1 MPNYQNSKIYK
12 LICNETTDIYI
23 GSTTLT
29 LRERFELHKSDYIHR
44 KSKNFGSN
52 VLFDTDIVSIKL
64 IENYPC
70 DNNEELIKREQYYID
85 SLDCVNKQNAFTSKE
100 QKKLNDRLR
109 LLNPIYKEKHQI
121 AKKKYRATEKGQQTE
136 KNYKETHR
144 EIYRQSA
151 KKYLEKNKDKVNE
164 KKRIKVEC
172 PHCKKVMNKNS
183 LSTHLKRKHISI

>member
-23 GSTTLT
+23 GSTTEKLCVRFNQHKYDWVHCRSSLT
-29 LRERFELHKSDYIHR
+29 S
-44 KSKNFGSN
+44 S
-52 VLFDTDIVSIKL
+52 L
-64 IENYPC
+64 IFNMGEAKIILLENYPC
-70 DNNEELIKREQYYID
+70 NTVDELRAREQFYID
-85 SLDCVNKQNAFTSKE
+85 SLDCVNKQSAKRKENA
-100 QKKLNDRLR
+100 N
-109 LLNPIYKEKHQI
+109 QI
-121 AKKKYRATEKGQQTE
+121 AKEKYRATEKGQQTE

-144 EIYRQSA
+144 EMYRQST

-183 LSTHLKRKHISI
+183 LSTHLKRKHIISNAESVGEVEEGEASI